1 MNESQKSQDESHFFE
16 IGNES
21 SNMSNDMLFVKPWF
35 REL

>member
-1 MNESQKSQDESHFFE
+1 MNESQKSQDGSSLYE

-21 SNMSNDMLFVKPWF
+21 SNMSNDMLFVKPLF